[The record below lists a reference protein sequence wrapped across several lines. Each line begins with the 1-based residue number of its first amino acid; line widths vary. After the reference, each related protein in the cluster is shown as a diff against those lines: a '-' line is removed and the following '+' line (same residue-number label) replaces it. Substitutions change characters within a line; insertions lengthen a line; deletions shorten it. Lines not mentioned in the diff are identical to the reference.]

1 VRKLIKNQPNITFAH
16 LKTQNQLA
24 VLLSSAQMN
33 VMLSF
38 QQSGT
43 KLKTINALHKSRHCI
58 VNSNMVDDPEI
69 LALCTV
75 ANTQDEF
82 RAAIEE
88 LRFVEFTDDIQD
100 EREVVF
106 DRVLSDDSNAHKIAN
121 YISVDS

>member
-106 DRVLSDDSNAHKIAN
+106 DRVLSDDSNAQKIAN
-121 YISVDS
+121 YISIDS